1 MYICIV
7 IGEAMWFP
15 LFSASKCAET
25 RSDVVETTSDVVKII
40 SDVVKTKSDVVK
52 ISPKLALKTS
62 NFVNTF

>member
-1 MYICIV
+1 
-7 IGEAMWFP
+7 MWFP